1 MKAIATKT
9 DKCKGIFFR
18 GYSSTF
24 FNYKESRI
32 ERREGFRLLKKE
44 SCKGCDHSCEHFFL
58 EEMHDI
64 IDCEGTIIPEI
75 EDGVIYQIRVVN
87 ISTDYESGHVA
98 GYDFEFYKKEE
109 NA

>member
-1 MKAIATKT
+1 MSTVEKQV
-9 DKCKGIFFR
+9 DKCKGLFFK

-24 FNYKESRI
+24 FNYKQGRI
-32 ERREGFRLLKKE
+32 ERRSGFKLLKKQ
-44 SCKGCDHSCEHFFL
+44 SCKGCVHSCEQFFL

-75 EDGVIYQIRVVN
+75 EDGATYQIRVVN
-87 ISTDYESGHVA
+87 ISNDWESGHVD